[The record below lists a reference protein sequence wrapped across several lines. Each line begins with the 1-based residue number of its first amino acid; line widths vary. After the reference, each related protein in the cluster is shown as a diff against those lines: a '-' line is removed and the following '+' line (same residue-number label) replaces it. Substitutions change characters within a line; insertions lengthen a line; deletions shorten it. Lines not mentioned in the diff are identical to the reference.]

1 MAACH
6 VAREDDLSKMM
17 LSYPLRGPNSK
28 TNSKTKLQ
36 RGPNSKTK
44 LQRGTDKKNEI
55 ERKSIF
61 LFCFSKLIN

>member
-1 MAACH
+1 MAACDM
-6 VAREDDLSKMM
+6 AREDDLSKMM
-17 LSYPLRGPNSK
+17 LSYPLRGP
-28 TNSKTKLQ
+28 NSKTKLQ

-61 LFCFSKLIN
+61 LFCFSKFIN